1 MTKDKIIIAGGGLA
15 GLISSIH
22 LTRSGVPCIVIEKKS
37 YPFHRVCGEYI
48 SNEVVPYLQWL
59 GVYPEQVK
67 PSHIKRFV
75 LTSVNGAFAEMP
87 LDLGGFGISRF
98 TFDHYLY
105 NVAKT
110 NGVEFLLDTEVEKI
124 EFVNDRFTVAT
135 PFKNYETSL
144 VIGSFGKRSRL
155 DVSLSRSFIRK
166 RSPYVGVKYHIR
178 LNDFPN
184 DLIALHNFKDG
195 YCGISHVENGILNLC
210 YLSHRDNLRKY
221 GSISGMEK
229 AVLYQNPHLK
239 SIFENAEILFEKP
252 ETINEISFET
262 KSPIDQHILM
272 TGDAAGMISP
282 LCGNGMA
289 MAIHSA
295 KIVSEHVS
303 WFYHHNEYSREEL
316 EKDYAAAWR
325 RQFATRLWSGRQIQR
340 LFGGVTASNLAV
352 NLANKLQPVA
362 RFLMKQTHG
371 KPF

>member
-1 MTKDKIIIAGGGLA
+1 MTNHKIIIAGGGLA
-15 GLISSIH
+15 GLITSIH

-48 SNEVVPYLQWL
+48 SNEVVPYLRWL
-59 GVYPEQVK
+59 GVYPEELN
-67 PSHIKRFV
+67 PSKVERFV
-75 LTSVNGAFAEMP
+75 LTSVNGASAEMP

-98 TFDHYLY
+98 AFDDYLY
-105 NVAKT
+105 RVAK
-110 NGVEFLLDTEVEKI
+110 NSGVEFLLDTEIEKI
-124 EFVNDRFTVAT
+124 EFANGRFTVAT
-135 PFKNYETSL
+135 GLKNYETSL

-178 LNDFPN
+178 LNDFPK
-184 DLIALHNFKDG
+184 DLIALHNFKNG
-195 YCGISHVENGILNLC
+195 YCGISHVENGVLNLC

-221 GSISGMEK
+221 GSISEMEK
-229 AVLYQNPHLK
+229 AVLFQNPHLK
-239 SIFENAEILFEKP
+239 LIFDQAEFLFEKP

-262 KSPIDQHILM
+262 KSPVDQHILM

-295 KIVSEHVS
+295 KIVSEYVS
-303 WFYHHNEYSREEL
+303 RFYHDKEYSREVL
-316 EKDYAAAWR
+316 EKDYAIAWR
-325 RQFATRLWSGRQIQR
+325 RQFASRLWSGRQIQR
-340 LFGGVTASNLAV
+340 LFGGVAASNLAV

-362 RFLMKQTHG
+362 KFLMKQTHG
-371 KPF
+371 QPF